1 MNKVTKIW
9 VTQVDLAQDLEVSP
23 TTVKELTA
31 KNVLTRIKGKGYD
44 LRQARL
50 DYISH
55 LREMAAGRYSLRFVK
70 DCGHGMDVGLVQ
82 AATSEA
88 TFPWLSLIVLLP
100 AAGALF
106 MPLLPG
112 DDDQPSP
119 WPRNLAL
126 AVLLVD
132 LLLMLVV
139 FATRFDPSID
149 GLQLVERVSW
159 LPVIGLEWS
168 LGADGLSAPLVVLSG
183 LVTLLSVAASWSVE
197 RKSRLYFALLLVQA
211 SAQGIVFLS
220 QDFLLFFLAWEL
232 ELVPVYLLI
241 AIWGGQNRQY
251 AATKF
256 ILYTALA
263 SLLILISGLALA
275 LSGDQFTLNLT
286 ELAARSPG
294 GSFGL
299 LCYLGFLVGFGVKL
313 PMFPLHTWLP
323 DAHGEA
329 NAPVSMLLAGVLL
342 KMGGYALLRF
352 NVQMLPDAHLTLAP
366 ALVII
371 GIVNIIYG
379 ALNAFAQDNVKR
391 RIACSSVSHMGFVL
405 LGIGAVNALGISGAM
420 LQMVSHGLIAA
431 AMFFVTGVFYER
443 TKTLSIPNMGGLAK
457 ALPIT
462 FAFFLASSLAS
473 LALPGMSGFISE
485 ITVFLGITSQEN
497 FTSLFR
503 AITVLMAA
511 IGLVLTPI
519 YLLSMCRRVFFGP
532 RIPALA
538 SVADMQPREL
548 VIGLSLLV
556 PTLVIG
562 IWPRVAMDLYEA
574 STDALASQLSSLSLI
589 ALINR
594 LPLG

>member
-1 MNKVTKIW
+1 MDA
-9 VTQVDLAQDLEVSP
+9 DLPMLAAS
-23 TTVKELTA
+23 TT
-31 KNVLTRIKGKGYD
+31 D
-44 LRQARL
+44 
-50 DYISH
+50 
-55 LREMAAGRYSLRFVK
+55 
-70 DCGHGMDVGLVQ
+70 
-82 AATSEA
+82 
-88 TFPWLSLIVLLP
+88 FPWLSLIVLLP
-100 AAGALF
+100 AAAALI
-106 MPLLPG
+106 MPLLPANEERN
-112 DDDQPSP
+112 PEL
-119 WPRNLAL
+119 PRNITLV
-126 AVLLVD
+126 VLLAD
-132 LLLMLVV
+132 LILMMVA
-139 FATRFDPSID
+139 FATQFDSSLP

-159 LPVIGLEWS
+159 VPVIGLEWS
-168 LGADGLSAPLVVLSG
+168 LGSDGLSAPLVVLSG
-183 LVTLLSVAASWSVE
+183 LVTLLSVAASWSI
-197 RKSRLYFALLLVQA
+197 KLKPRLYFALLLVQA
-211 SAQGIVFLS
+211 SAQGLVFLS

-256 ILYTALA
+256 ILYTAVA

-275 LSGDQFTLNLT
+275 LSGDTFTLNLT

-294 GSFGL
+294 GTFGL
-299 LCYLGFLVGFGVKL
+299 LCYLGFLIGFGVKL

-352 NVQMLPDAHLTLAP
+352 NVQMLPDAHLQLAP
-366 ALVII
+366 ALVIL
-371 GIVNIIYG
+371 GIVNIVYG

-405 LGIGAVNALGISGAM
+405 LGIGAIDALGISGAM

-431 AMFFVTGVFYER
+431 AMFFFTGVFYER

-485 ITVFLGITSQEN
+485 ITIFLGITSQES

-503 AITVLMAA
+503 SITVLLAA

-538 SVADMQPREL
+538 MIDDMRPREL
-548 VIGLSLLV
+548 VIGLTLLI

-562 IWPRVAMDLYEA
+562 IWPRVAMDLYES
-574 STDALASQLSSLSLI
+574 STDALAELLGQHSLVALAQQLNI
-589 ALINR
+589 
-594 LPLG
+594 G